1 MVPDQNGTTV
11 SFADSDTVTLN
22 LSFTMGGWP
31 LSHVEFVGF
40 LQNPGTKEVLQ
51 AMKVNA
57 LWLSPPPMAP
67 EADFEAETTQSCEGY
82 EVHFTDLSTQNPT
95 QWAWTFPGGT
105 PETSTEQNPVVVY
118 AEEGVYGVSLEAT
131 NMTGTGEITKDDYM
145 DIAFTPDQPVIS
157 LVDFTLESSALEG
170 NQWYMDG
177 QIIEGATE
185 QSYEPMTNGTY
196 SVTATDGNCTSD
208 FAEDYPV
215 MWVGIAEQFNQQA
228 IKVYP
233 TPSKGNF
240 TLEINTQTADV
251 LSMKVYDAMKS
262 VVYQQDNLQ
271 VNGSMKNQINLEQ
284 LPNGIYFIVL
294 EGNTTHYFQKIII
307 QK

>member
-1 MVPDQNGTTV
+1 
-11 SFADSDTVTLN
+11 
-22 LSFTMGGWP
+22 
-31 LSHVEFVGF
+31 
-40 LQNPGTKEVLQ
+40 
-51 AMKVNA
+51 
-57 LWLSPPPMAP
+57 
-67 EADFEAETTQSCEGY
+67 
-82 EVHFTDLSTQNPT
+82 
-95 QWAWTFPGGT
+95 
-105 PETSTEQNPVVVY
+105 
-118 AEEGVYGVSLEAT
+118 
-131 NMTGTGEITKDDYM
+131 MTGTGEITKDDYM